1 MTNSAGPG
9 DKPLMTIAAVQRDSG
24 LSKDTLR
31 VWERRY
37 GFPDPL
43 RDAHDERLYPAA
55 QVAKLLLL
63 RRLVDAGHRP
73 GKIVGRPADEL
84 AGMVRGL
91 DAGQPQDVG
100 PEAREVLARLAA
112 YDAERLRAF
121 LAALV
126 IRSGLRAFA
135 SDLGP
140 ALAQAVGAAWSRG
153 ELEIHQEHLFTE
165 QFTAVLRSG
174 INTALGAGTPRGR
187 PHVLLSTFPQEP
199 HALGLLMAET
209 MFVLEGCTCVSL
221 GVQTPVAEIA
231 AAARAHG
238 ADILALSFSA
248 IVPAAQAQAGLAELR
263 ALVPDASEI
272 WAGGACAG
280 LRPQPGVVVLRALS
294 AIGPAVGAW
303 RDRRGEPGAP
313 I

>member
-1 MTNSAGPG
+1 MTIDDPPDDGP
-9 DKPLMTIAAVQRDSG
+9 PMSIAAVQRDSG

-31 VWERRY
+31 AWERRY

-43 RDAHDERLYPAA
+43 RDAHDERLYPPA
-55 QVAKLLLL
+55 QIAKLRLL
-63 RRLVDAGHRP
+63 RRLVEAGHRP

-84 AGMVRGL
+84 AQLVRGL
-91 DAGQPQDVG
+91 DVVEPQVIS
-100 PEAREVLARLAA
+100 PEAQEVLARLAA
-112 YDAERLRAF
+112 YDVERLRAF

-126 IRSGLRAFA
+126 VRSGLRAFA
-135 SDLGP
+135 ADLGP
-140 ALAQAVGAAWSRG
+140 ALAQAVGAAWWRG

-165 QFTAVLRSG
+165 QFTAVLRNG
-174 INTALGAGTPRGR
+174 INSILGAGTPHGR
-187 PHVLLSTFPQEP
+187 PRVLLSTFPQEP

-221 GVQTPVAEIA
+221 GVQTPVPEIA

-263 ALVPDASEI
+263 AIVPQTAEI
-272 WAGGACAG
+272 WAGGACVG
-280 LRPQPGVVVLRALS
+280 LRPQPGIGVLRALS
-294 AIGPAVGAW
+294 AIGPAVIAW
-303 RDRRGEPGAP
+303 RAARNETEETP
-313 I
+313 